1 MLDLIGPTKKYP
13 SWGGGLSK
21 MKLGLKYVEKINP
34 ISVVKLGELIPSK
47 ESSPVP
53 R

>member
-1 MLDLIGPTKKYP
+1 
-13 SWGGGLSK
+13 

-34 ISVVKLGELIPSK
+34 ISDLNFGALIPSK

>member
-1 MLDLIGPTKKYP
+1 MGLIQATKNYP

-34 ISVVKLGELIPSK
+34 ISVVNFDTLIPSK
-47 ESSPVP
+47 ERSPVP
-53 R
+53 K

>member
-1 MLDLIGPTKKYP
+1 MLDLVAQIKNYP

-21 MKLGLKYVEKINP
+21 IKLGLKYVEKINP
-34 ISVVKLGELIPSK
+34 ISVVNFDELIPSK

-53 R
+53 K